1 MSWLAGRSG
10 WMPVAGV
17 ASPSGWFS
25 KLRVGCVVDK

>member
-10 WMPVAGV
+10 GMPVAGV